1 MRTSLNTAVSFER
14 SGGSMLFAPKQIG
27 RNSLSPDHLKADKS
41 ACKKIGPCGLG
52 REAMYLNSFFIDRY
66 YYVKYIDVSR
76 VFKRVAM
83 SRGGF
88 SGKGVFGSIP
98 YLVVQ
103 LKNGSERAC
112 NFKYE
117 DDVDRFLQEISRSHP
132 EIPALSREGEKKIA
146 EARAKEEAR
155 YVKNLTPEAEASI
168 AELLRAK
175 EILSED
181 SGKSARLSYSAKQK
195 RTIDLINP
203 TYRYAALAIFLLAA
217 AACVFG
223 VITVFQHKGYSAYF
237 ILFGAAFMLFAMSTR
252 VMPTGKN
259 NRRAAQREWDKALY
273 DMQGFVSEHKEIP
286 VPAQYAHPATIDRMI
301 RVIREGKAESVGK
314 AYEVMKEELRAINNQ
329 VTVSQT
335 EYDEIVAIK
344 PMFLLCGYRDDL
356 AETA

>member
-1 MRTSLNTAVSFER
+1 
-14 SGGSMLFAPKQIG
+14 MLFAPKQIG
-27 RNSLSPDHLKADKS
+27 RSSLSPDHLKADKS
-41 ACKKIGPCGLG
+41 ACTKVGPCGLG

-66 YYVKYIDVSR
+66 YYVKYIDVAR

-117 DDVDRFLQEISRSHP
+117 DDVDRFLAEISRSHP
-132 EIPALSREGEKKIA
+132 EIPVLSREGEKKLA

-203 TYRYAALAIFLLAA
+203 TPYFSIKAIPPTLFCSALPSCSLP
-217 AACVFG
+217 CRPGSCRPGRTTDVRRRENG
-223 VITVFQHKGYSAYF
+223 TKH
-237 ILFGAAFMLFAMSTR
+237 FMICR
-252 VMPTGKN
+252 
-259 NRRAAQREWDKALY
+259 DLY
-273 DMQGFVSEHKEIP
+273 QS
-286 VPAQYAHPATIDRMI
+286 
-301 RVIREGKAESVGK
+301 IREFR
-314 AYEVMKEELRAINNQ
+314 YLRSTLIPPR
-329 VTVSQT
+329 S
-335 EYDEIVAIK
+335 I
-344 PMFLLCGYRDDL
+344 G
-356 AETA
+356 

>member
-27 RNSLSPDHLKADKS
+27 RSSLSPDHLKADKS

-66 YYVKYIDVSR
+66 YYVKYIDVAR

-117 DDVDRFLQEISRSHP
+117 DDVDRFLAEISRSHP
-132 EIPALSREGEKKIA
+132 EIPVLSREGEKKLA

-155 YVKNLTPEAEASI
+155 YVKNLTPEA
-168 AELLRAK
+168 
-175 EILSED
+175 D
-181 SGKSARLSYSAKQK
+181 
-195 RTIDLINP
+195 
-203 TYRYAALAIFLLAA
+203 
-217 AACVFG
+217 
-223 VITVFQHKGYSAYF
+223 SAYF

-273 DMQGFVSEHKEIP
+273 DMQRFVSEHKGIP

-301 RVIREGKAESVGK
+301 RVIREGKAESVGM